1 VSSSANEQTPKEE
14 FDQAVLRFKDF
25 LAHRGF
31 SPNVVWIQP
40 SDLVLTE
47 DGRIF
52 VCHTEEESA
61 AIAARNT
68 FEQGLKQGNGVVL
81 KGVVLKGLFPR
92 TYATYSF
99 VWFPRDH
106 ADAESEMVPP
116 GVKLQIG
123 LSLPQHFKVIVIR
136 NRERWQALR
145 QRHGGIQFMK
155 TDLFR

>member
-1 VSSSANEQTPKEE
+1 MSILLKEE
-14 FDQAVLRFKDF
+14 FDQAVLQFKDF

-31 SPNVVWIQP
+31 SPNVIWIEP

-81 KGVVLKGLFPR
+81 KGLFPR
-92 TYATYSF
+92 TDATYSF
-99 VWFPRDH
+99 VWFPRDC
-106 ADAESEMVPP
+106 ADAESEMVPL
-116 GVKLQIG
+116 GVKLQVSLG
-123 LSLPQHFKVIVIR
+123 LPQHFKVVVIR

-145 QRHGGIQFMK
+145 QRHGSIQFMK